1 MRIVAHRTCP
11 LDAAENSL
19 AGIAAASRLG
29 ADAVEIDVRRT
40 LTGDVVLGHDT
51 TYWRVARSPVPAF
64 LTIAPWRRRLRLP
77 DGTHPPTL
85 TDVLAVLP
93 DGLDLA
99 IDAKAAIAVAPA
111 VAILAGA
118 GLLGRAA
125 WWVRRERAVA
135 EVARLAPAC
144 ERALLADAATTAAA
158 VAYVQRAVECG
169 ATAVSLHHRTVE
181 RAVVDLAHRLGLT
194 VYAWVT
200 HADAHEGVFATGVD
214 GVVTDW
220 PELARR
226 LVG

>member
-1 MRIVAHRTCP
+1 VRIVAHRTCP
-11 LDAAENSL
+11 LDAPENSL

-40 LTGDVVLGHDT
+40 VTGAVVLGPDA

-64 LTIAPWRRRLRLP
+64 LTITPWRRRLRLP
-77 DGTHPPTL
+77 DGTPPPTL
-85 TDVLAVLP
+85 TDVLAILP

-99 IDAKAAIAVAPA
+99 IDAKASTAVAPA
-111 VAILAGA
+111 VALLAGA

-125 WWVRRERAVA
+125 FWVRRERAVA

-144 ERALLADAATTAAA
+144 ERALLADAATSAAA
-158 VAYVQRAVECG
+158 VAYIERAVACG
-169 ATAVSLHHRTVE
+169 ATAVSLHHRTVDG
-181 RAVVDLAHRLGLT
+181 AVVDLAHRRGLI

-200 HADAHEGVFATGVD
+200 HADSHEDVFATGVD

-226 LVG
+226 LAG